1 MDTTRM
7 RAAVLSEVGTIE
19 TRQVDRPTPGEGEEL
34 VEIGACGVCKTDYHI
49 YHGTFPVET
58 PVVLGHESTGEVV
71 GVGEGVTA
79 VEVGTRVALNPA
91 GNCGH
96 CRYCKRGQPNQ
107 CDNMLVTGGAG
118 EVVRDGSFAEY
129 IAVPQ
134 GMVEPVGDLPYREA
148 ALAEPYGCC
157 IHGVDRSGM
166 RSGDS
171 VALVGAGPIGLL
183 LLQEFRTRGAGRI
196 VVSEPDDDRR
206 ALARDLGADGV
217 VDPTE
222 VDPVDAVREQLGVV
236 DVAVEVVGTPETIEQ
251 THAMTSKGGR
261 TLVFGVPPQD
271 ATVEIDPFEIYFDEI
286 DLVGTFS
293 LTPDAFRRAV
303 VGLQQGHVE
312 ADPLVTEQFG
322 LDSLEEAFD
331 RMDRAEGLKKQ
342 IVP

>member
-1 MDTTRM
+1 MDERM

-19 TRQVDRPTPGEGEEL
+19 LRRVDRPTPDEGEVL

-71 GVGEGVTA
+71 AVGEGVST

-91 GNCGH
+91 GNCGY
-96 CRYCKRGQPNQ
+96 CRYCKRGRPNQ
-107 CDNMLVTGGAG
+107 CDNLLVTGGAG
-118 EVVRDGSFAEY
+118 EVVQDGSFAEY
-129 IAVPQ
+129 IAVPRE
-134 GMVEPVGDLPYREA
+134 MVEPVGDLPFRAA

-157 IHGVDRSGM
+157 IHGVDRSGLQ
-166 RSGDS
+166 SGDG

-183 LLQEFRTRGAGRI
+183 LLEEFRHRGAGRI
-196 VVSEPDDDRR
+196 VVSEPDDERR
-206 ALARDLGADGV
+206 ALAADLGADAT
-217 VDPTE
+217 VDPTA
-222 VDPVDAVREQLGVV
+222 VDPVEAVRAELDAV
-236 DVAVEVVGTPETIEQ
+236 DVAVEAVGRPETIEQ
-251 THAMTSKGGR
+251 THAMTAKGGT

-271 ATVEIDPFEIYFDEI
+271 ATVEIDPFEIYFDEL

-312 ADPLVTEQFG
+312 TDPLVTDQLGPGE
-322 LDSLEEAFD
+322 LEDAFA
-331 RMDRAEGLKKQ
+331 RMERAEGLKKQ